1 MKKLISI
8 LTFVMAM
15 TISASAMSYEQA
27 RQQALFLTDK
37 MAYELNLNEAQ
48 YEAAYEINLD
58 YLMSINYQDDL
69 YGAYWRHRNLDLSY
83 ILLDWQYRAFC
94 AASYFYRPLYW
105 NAGYWHFGIYS
116 RYPRRDYYYF
126 GHPHFINV
134 YVGGHSWHRNG
145 GRSWYQGRKYVSNR
159 NKKNYFGMRDSFKRG
174 DYGKGVNG
182 HFGNGTSTRLP
193 GNSNNQANKGGN
205 FGSRPAGAN
214 KSTVTTIPASRFGGA
229 RSGNTE
235 TTPRQS
241 PATSNEVRS
250 NGSSSSHN
258 SFGGARSGSHTQ
270 DIGNSR
276 GMLTNRPSSNI
287 STSTVDN
294 NRTGST
300 TSTSRSGSFGSSNR
314 GSYTPSTTRS
324 NSMGS
329 RRSVSAPSTTRS
341 SSFGISRGSSVG
353 SSRPA
358 ASSSRS
364 TGSSRSSSSSGSR
377 FGGRR

>member
-8 LTFVMAM
+8 LTLVMTM

-48 YEAAYEINLD
+48 YEAAYEVNLD

-69 YGAYWRHRNLDLSY
+69 YGAYWRQRNLDLSY

-105 NAGYWHFGIYS
+105 HSGYWHFGIYA

-145 GRSWYQGRKYVSNR
+145 GRSWYRGRKYVSHNNR
-159 NKKNYFGMRDSFKRG
+159 KNYFGMRDSFKRG
-174 DYGKGVNG
+174 DYGKGVSG
-182 HFGNGTSTRLP
+182 HFGNGQSRPTT
-193 GNSNNQANKGGN
+193 GNRNNQPDKSGS

-214 KSTVTTIPASRFGGA
+214 NSTVTTMPASRFGGS
-229 RSGNTE
+229 RSGNT
-235 TTPRQS
+235 TSSPRQTS
-241 PATSNEVRS
+241 PSSNDVRNNTTS
-250 NGSSSSHN
+250 G
-258 SFGGARSGSHTQ
+258 SFGGSRAGSRTQ

-276 GMLTNRPSSNI
+276 GMLP
-287 STSTVDN
+287 
-294 NRTGST
+294 NRTSGSNTTGSYNTGRST
-300 TSTSRSGSFGSSNR
+300 TTGTS
-314 GSYTPSTTRS
+314 
-324 NSMGS
+324 
-329 RRSVSAPSTTRS
+329 RS
-341 SSFGISRGSSVG
+341 SSFGGGRNGASMPSTSR
-353 SSRPA
+353 
-358 ASSSRS
+358 SSSF
-364 TGSSRSSSSSGSR
+364 GSSRSSSPAHSSRPSVSSSRSAGSSKSAPSSSGSR